1 MLRLSDMVVV
11 GWMGLRFLDIFGF
24 VVGDGDGD
32 GARERWGEMGK

>member
-1 MLRLSDMVVV
+1 MVVV

-24 VVGDGDGD
+24 VDGDGD